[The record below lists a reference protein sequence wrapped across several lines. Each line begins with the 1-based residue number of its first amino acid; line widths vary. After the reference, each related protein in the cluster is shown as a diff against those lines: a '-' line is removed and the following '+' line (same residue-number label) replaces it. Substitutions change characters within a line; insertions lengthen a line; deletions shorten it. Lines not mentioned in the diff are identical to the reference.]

1 MSPVQKG
8 FWYTFYHPPLPITWL
23 TEDIWVES
31 ARAMERLRYT
41 KEEADPSPP
50 GKGGETKLAAG
61 AVLSPRGTDE

>member
-1 MSPVQKG
+1 
-8 FWYTFYHPPLPITWL
+8 
-23 TEDIWVES
+23 
-31 ARAMERLRYT
+31 MERLRYT